1 MRRCSGSWRVNSS
14 QETSHKEARNH
25 KSILFVNLSL
35 LWLIS
40 GPIPDNLLKYVDMK
54 GIVLAGGLGSRL
66 YPLTKITNKHLLP
79 VYNRPMIYY
88 PIQTLVDTGIT
99 EILIVTGGKKAGDF
113 LELLGNGK
121 EFGLKHLNYMYQ
133 EGEGGIAAAL
143 SLAEYFIEDDTVC
156 VILGDNV
163 YEKSV
168 RQSAAEFSQRG
179 HGAKIHLK
187 RVENP
192 QRFGVPIIDGD
203 RILKIEEKPDVPK
216 SEYAITGL
224 YMYDHTVFDIIKTLK
239 PSGRGELEITD
250 VNNAYIDRNE
260 MTYAIVDGWW
270 SDAGTFDSLLRT
282 NILVASQFE
291 GDPDEIS
298 QAAIQ
303 NSASILRKQ

>member
-1 MRRCSGSWRVNSS
+1 
-14 QETSHKEARNH
+14 
-25 KSILFVNLSL
+25 
-35 LWLIS
+35 
-40 GPIPDNLLKYVDMK
+40 MK

-88 PIQTLVDTGIT
+88 PIQTLVDAGIR

-121 EFGLKHLNYMYQ
+121 EFGLTHLDYTYQ

-143 SLAEYFIEDDTVC
+143 SLAEYFVEDDAVC

-168 RQSAAEFSQRG
+168 RQSAAEFSQQG

-192 QRFGVPIIDGD
+192 QRFGVPIITGD
-203 RILKIEEKPDVPK
+203 RILKIEEKPAVPK
-216 SEYAITGL
+216 SEYAVTGL

-291 GDPDEIS
+291 GDPEEIS

-303 NSASILRKQ
+303 NSASILRRQ